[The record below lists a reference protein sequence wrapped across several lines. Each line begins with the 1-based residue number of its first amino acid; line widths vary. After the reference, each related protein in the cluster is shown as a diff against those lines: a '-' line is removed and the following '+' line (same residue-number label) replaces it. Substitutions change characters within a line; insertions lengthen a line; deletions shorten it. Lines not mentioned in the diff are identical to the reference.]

1 VEKTK
6 EIDYRLTDHNI
17 YHQITPDLKI
27 NKIINGMWQVAGGHG
42 NIDQDLAIKDMIKY
56 HESGLTSWDLAD
68 IYGPAEDFVGKFRD
82 IIADLKGEKELEKI
96 QAFTKWVPRPEKIT
110 RMLVKENLQR
120 SLYRM
125 KMNSLDLL
133 QFHWWEYNIPYYM
146 DALRYLFELRD
157 EGLVKQIG
165 LTNFDT
171 EHVQIIKDAGF
182 NVLSNQIQFS
192 IIDRRPEVKM
202 IPFCLNNKI
211 NIFAYGTLC
220 GGLISEKHLGKLEEP
235 SNYELNTP
243 SLRKYKKMIDIWGGW
258 TLFQELLSAL
268 KTIADKYEVSI
279 ANIATKYI
287 LSKPAVSGVLIG
299 ARLGIVDHIKDNSQ
313 MYKVNLDKQDYEII
327 DAVCKK
333 SNNLFDRIGDC
344 GSEYR

>member
-1 VEKTK
+1 MEKTK

-17 YHQITPDLKI
+17 YNQITPDLKI

-56 HESGLTSWDLAD
+56 HESGFTSWDLAD

-146 DALRYLFELRD
+146 DAIRYLFELRD
-157 EGLVKQIG
+157 DGLVKQIG

-171 EHVQIIKDAGF
+171 VHVQIIKDAGY
-182 NVLSNQIQFS
+182 NILSNQIQFS
-192 IIDRRPEVKM
+192 IIDRRPEVNM

-220 GGLISEKHLGKLEEP
+220 GGFVSEKYLGKLEEP
-235 SNYELNTP
+235 SIYELNTL
-243 SLRKYKKMIDIWGGW
+243 SLKKYKKMIDEWGGW
-258 TLFQELLSAL
+258 TLFQELLCAL
-268 KTIADKYEVSI
+268 KTIADKYEASI

-287 LSKPAVSGVLIG
+287 LSKPAVSGVIIG
-299 ARLGIVDHIKDNSQ
+299 TRLGIVDHIKDNSQ
-313 MYKVNLDKQDYEII
+313 IYKINLDEQDHEVI
-327 DAVCKK
+327 DTVCKK
-333 SNNLFDRIGDC
+333 SNNLFNRIGDC
-344 GSEYR
+344 GDEYR